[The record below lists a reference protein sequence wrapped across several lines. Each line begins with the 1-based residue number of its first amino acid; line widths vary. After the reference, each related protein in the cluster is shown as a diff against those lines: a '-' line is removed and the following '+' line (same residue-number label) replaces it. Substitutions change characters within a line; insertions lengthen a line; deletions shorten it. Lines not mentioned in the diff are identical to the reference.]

1 MTSWNTDPPR
11 IAAALAVSLIA
22 SDGVIDEEEKELAI
36 EIGQRMLP
44 GFSRAAFESIL
55 AHIDE
60 LPSPYEIAHP
70 LKKKLDDEAK
80 DQILDY
86 LVTIAGADLEVV
98 QVEAQ
103 EIEAVAQ
110 ALGVPMPPF
119 AVSKPSLDE

>member
-1 MTSWNTDPPR
+1 MTSWNTDTPR

-22 SDGVIDEEEKELAI
+22 SDGVIDEEEKDLAV
-36 EIGQRMLP
+36 EIGQRMIP

-55 AHIDE
+55 ANIDE

-70 LKKKLDDEAK
+70 LKKKLDEEAK

-119 AVSKPSLDE
+119 AVSKPSADE

>member
-1 MTSWNTDPPR
+1 MTSWNTDPAR
-11 IAAALAVSLIA
+11 IASALAVSLIA

-36 EIGQRMLP
+36 EYGHRMLP

-55 AHIDE
+55 ANIDE

-70 LKKKLDDEAK
+70 LRKQLDDEAK

-86 LVTIAGADLEVV
+86 LVTIAGADFEVV
-98 QVEAQ
+98 RVEAQ

-119 AVSKPSLDE
+119 AVSEPSFEE